1 MKEILGRD
9 LKKFFD
15 AIDPNYIHA
24 DITYAGDMYEV
35 WEVSDE
41 LFDKM
46 NSMSE
51 EEFVELAGE
60 DAFWRYSDG
69 SVLGATDTTVYIQD
83 NEMLGW
89 RNESRDLDCDDDD
102 YCDPEERCEETCR
115 ECMRNRF
122 TFSSLLEYLCDEVGC
137 SQPKNVCAC
146 AMDLAK
152 ANHMSMG
159 ALFEKYEGKNKKT
172 N

>member
-1 MKEILGRD
+1 MKEILGRN

-15 AIDPNYIHA
+15 AVAPNFNDA
-24 DITYAGDMYEV
+24 DITYAGDIYEV
-35 WEVSDE
+35 WKVSDE
-41 LFDKM
+41 LFEKM

-69 SVLGATDTTVYIQD
+69 SVLGTTDTTVYIKG

-89 RNESRDLDCDDDD
+89 RNESRDYCDDDD

-115 ECMRNRF
+115 QCMRDRLA
-122 TFSSLLEYLCDEVGC
+122 FSSLLEYLCDEVGC

-146 AMDLAK
+146 AIDLAK
-152 ANHMSMG
+152 ANNMDMG
-159 ALFEKYEGKNKKT
+159 ELFNKYEG
-172 N
+172 